1 MPLRL
6 HNAVK
11 VLGMDEKTKMRLDKF
26 LQVSRLVKRRT
37 IANTLCNRGEIWVNG
52 QAAKAGKTLSVGDV
66 LRIPQRSSRLGAT
79 ESTRIQD
86 GQDFSEGLSTVH
98 NPHLVRQEMW
108 AEYEVVEIPTGNVSR
123 ARATTLY
130 RQLLE

>member
-37 IANTLCNRGEIWVNG
+37 IANTLCSRGEIWVNG

-66 LRIPQRSSRLGAT
+66 LRIPQRSSRQGAP

-86 GQDFSEGLSTVH
+86 GQDFSEGLSTVS
-98 NPHLVRQEMW
+98 
-108 AEYEVVEIPTGNVSR
+108 YEVVEIPTGNVSR